1 MSVYLIDYE
10 NVHFAGLEGVEKLKP
25 SDEVIMFYS
34 QNASTIPMELHVKMM
49 ESSAK
54 IQFMHIKKTAK
65 NYLDFQLAAISGY
78 LVATTMQT
86 DFIVISMDTGFDSV
100 LDLWNSQDFVGR
112 KVHFSKRSQIA
123 PTSSKA
129 KKNPVKK
136 LMEPKKKEEM
146 STRKNGSEP
155 KDKEKKPAAVNVTEA
170 AGKEKPVAPKTGN
183 EAKAKEKPSVPKKA
197 SEGVKELAENVKTIN
212 SELLLR
218 ARAAFALP
226 EEEKK
231 AEPVKAEKVEKPEKT
246 EKARVRK
253 RISKALEKA
262 LDEVEQSVATMD
274 GDSVEEKKSREKT
287 KTKAKAKKLL
297 PEEKEVIRSLVRQID
312 LKPAEYTKLYK
323 LVANCEDKQ
332 SYNNELVRVFGQERC
347 NEIYKATRKAFE
359 DMK

>member
-155 KDKEKKPAAVNVTEA
+155 KDKEKKPAAVNV
-170 AGKEKPVAPKTGN
+170 
-183 EAKAKEKPSVPKKA
+183 
-197 SEGVKELAENVKTIN
+197 KELAENVKTIN

-274 GDSVEEKKSREKT
+274 GDSVKEKKSREKT
-287 KTKAKAKKLL
+287 KTKATAKAKAKKLL

>member
-155 KDKEKKPAAVNVTEA
+155 KDKEKKPAAEN
-170 AGKEKPVAPKTGN
+170 VAPKTGN
-183 EAKAKEKPSVPKKA
+183 EAKAKEKPSVSKKA

-246 EKARVRK
+246 EKTRVRK

-274 GDSVEEKKSREKT
+274 GDSVKEKKSRE
-287 KTKAKAKKLL
+287 KAKAKKLL